1 MACRAGVDHMS
12 VQCSR
17 MFLDL
22 YSPVH
27 SETFLLLMA
36 VTLGFQT
43 PQNGGPRP
51 SKYSNDVACCE
62 EKS

>member
-1 MACRAGVDHMS
+1 MS

-17 MFLDL
+17 MFLEYLPL

-27 SETFLLLMA
+27 SETFPFLMA

-43 PQNGGPRP
+43 PQNGVPRP
-51 SKYSNDVACCE
+51 SKYSNDVECGE